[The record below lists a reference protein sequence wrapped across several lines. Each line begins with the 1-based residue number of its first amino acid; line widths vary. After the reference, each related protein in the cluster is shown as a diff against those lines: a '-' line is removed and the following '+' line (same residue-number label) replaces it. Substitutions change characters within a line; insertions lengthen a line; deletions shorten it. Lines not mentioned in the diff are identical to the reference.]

1 MQFLDSLFVEFSS
14 STLFPSVHVTK
25 PGDEIVVG
33 ISIFCAIVVR
43 SVVVKLSGL
52 EEAGWDVVTASSFM
66 IVENEVVV
74 DVVVDD
80 SVMGFLFDNVAVVL
94 LGLFVPLRVTNV
106 DLTVEVF
113 TIGFAVVAGFM
124 LTVELGLVFFS
135 SDSTENVVTS
145 ISSADRVVAST
156 LRI

>member
-1 MQFLDSLFVEFSS
+1 
-14 STLFPSVHVTK
+14 
-25 PGDEIVVG
+25 
-33 ISIFCAIVVR
+33 
-43 SVVVKLSGL
+43 
-52 EEAGWDVVTASSFM
+52 M

-80 SVMGFLFDNVAVVL
+80 SVMGFLLDNVVL
-94 LGLFVPLRVTNV
+94 LGLFVPLRVTTV

-113 TIGFAVVAGFM
+113 AIGFAVVTGFM

-135 SDSTENVVTS
+135 SESTENVVTS
-145 ISSADRVVAST
+145 ISSAEIVVAST